1 MTPTVSSSLRVVAV
15 VALTVLAVAAAAT
28 ARDGTPTQ
36 GVDLPFE
43 VGEPFPEVALPTLD
57 GGEPTTLA
65 AYRGDKIIL
74 HVFAS
79 W

>member
-1 MTPTVSSSLRVVAV
+1 MIPSYPTLRVAAVLLVFAVAGVAAV
-15 VALTVLAVAAAAT
+15 VGDR
-28 ARDGTPTQ
+28 ARGQ
-36 GVDLPFE
+36 SLDLPFE

-57 GGEPTTLA
+57 GGEPATLA